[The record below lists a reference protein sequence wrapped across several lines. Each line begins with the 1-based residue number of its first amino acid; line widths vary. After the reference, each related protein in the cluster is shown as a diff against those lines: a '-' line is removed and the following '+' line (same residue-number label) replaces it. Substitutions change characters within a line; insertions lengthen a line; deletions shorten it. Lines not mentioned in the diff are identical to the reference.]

1 MLRRIAPIV
10 ALVLV
15 LSAPAAGQGVD
26 ERRERIQD
34 RIERLRDRIAE
45 ANREEGVLTT
55 EISSATARIR
65 GLQSDVDGAQARV
78 AELERELTVHR
89 NRLARLTQVLEFQ
102 TERLGLL
109 TRENA
114 YAQRQLELR
123 IVELYQ
129 REEID
134 TVALVL
140 ASSSMTDVIDGIDYA
155 SEINRQDRRIAR
167 QFAVAKDAMAVA
179 RARTDATRRSV
190 ARATAVVEAR
200 TNEERAV
207 RDRLIRDQAALKVAR
222 SDKQRTLA
230 SIEADEEEFLHEVA
244 GLERVS
250 GQLAAQIRS
259 AQASSSAQASG
270 PAVSYAP
277 SGTPSASGLIW
288 PCSGPVTSG
297 FGWRWGRMHEGID
310 IAVPT
315 GTPIVAAASG
325 TIIYAGWMG
334 GYGNLVVVDHG
345 GGLATAYGHNSSLAV
360 GPGQA
365 VAQGQIISYA
375 GSTGNSTGPH
385 LHFEVRVNGS
395 PADPLGYL

>member
-1 MLRRIAPIV
+1 MLRRLAPIV

-15 LSAPAAGQGVD
+15 LSAPAAGQGVGD
-26 ERRERIQD
+26 RRERIQD
-34 RIERLRDRIAE
+34 RIDRLRDRIDE
-45 ANREEGVLTT
+45 ANRKEGVLTT
-55 EISSATARIR
+55 EISAVTARIR
-65 GLQSDVDGAQARV
+65 GLQSDVDGARARV
-78 AELERELTVHR
+78 ADLERELTVHR

-114 YAQRQLELR
+114 EAQRQLELR
-123 IVELYQ
+123 VVELYQ
-129 REEID
+129 RQEVD

-140 ASSSMTDVIDGIDYA
+140 ASSSMTDLIDGIDYA
-155 SEINRQDRRIAR
+155 NEINRQDKRIAR

-179 RARTDATRRSV
+179 RARTNSTRRSV
-190 ARATAVVEAR
+190 ARTTAVVEAR

-250 GQLAAQIRS
+250 AQLAAQIRT
-259 AQASSSAQASG
+259 AQASS
-270 PAVSYAP
+270 PTVSYAS

-345 GGLATAYGHNSSLAV
+345 GGLATAYGHNSSIAV

-395 PADPLGYL
+395 PTDPLGYL